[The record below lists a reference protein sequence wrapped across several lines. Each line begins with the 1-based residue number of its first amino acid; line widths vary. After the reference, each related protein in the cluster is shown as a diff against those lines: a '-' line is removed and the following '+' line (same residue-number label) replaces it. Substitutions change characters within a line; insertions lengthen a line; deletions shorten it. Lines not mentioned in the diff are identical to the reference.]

1 MFGLMPYANR
11 NHSVS
16 SYNPFADMDEL
27 EKAFFGNHAIAEF
40 KTDIRDNGDSYTLE
54 ADLPGFS
61 KDDIKVDAENG
72 YLTIT
77 AERHS
82 ETEDK
87 EGGKNHYVRRER
99 SYGSFTRSFDIT
111 GIQSDNIEAS
121 YADGVLK
128 LNLPKK
134 APEKPTAKRLEIK

>member
-1 MFGLMPYANR
+1 MFGLMPYTNR

-16 SYNPFADMDEL
+16 SYNPFAEMDDL
-27 EKAFFGNHAIAEF
+27 EKAFFGNHSVAEF

-72 YLTIT
+72 YLTIS

-82 ETEDK
+82 ETEEK

-99 SYGSFTRSFDIT
+99 SFGSFSRSFDISE
-111 GIQSDNIEAS
+111 IDEDAIKAKFEN
-121 YADGVLK
+121 GVLT
-128 LNLPKK
+128 LDLPKRK
-134 APEKPTAKRLEIK
+134 VQAPTAKRISID